1 MSKVVVMDT
10 SILCC
15 WLNIPGKETCGPT
28 GNQWDN
34 ERVKKEI
41 ENEMKQNA
49 TLVLP
54 LATIIETGNH
64 IAQANRNR
72 YEIASEFAGI
82 LNLTA
87 ESKTPWA
94 AFTDQSILWDVEG
107 LKTLAEEWPK
117 LAAQGLAIG
126 DSTIKNVA
134 NYYAAMGKAVEILT
148 GDQLLQSYT
157 PAKSPQLPRR
167 RK

>member
-15 WLNIPGKETCGPT
+15 WLKVPGKETCGPV
-28 GNQWDN
+28 GNQWNN
-34 ERVKKEI
+34 ERVEKEI
-41 ENEMKQNA
+41 QDEMQQKA
-49 TLVLP
+49 TFVLP

-72 YEIASEFAGI
+72 FETAQAFAEI
-82 LNLTA
+82 LRLTA
-87 ESKTPWA
+87 ENKTPWA
-94 AFTDQSILWDVEG
+94 AFTDQSTLWDVEG
-107 LKTLAEEWPK
+107 LKTLADEWPT

-134 NYYAAMGKAVEILT
+134 NYYAAMGKTVEILT
-148 GDQLLQSYT
+148 GDQLLRSYT
-157 PAKSPQLPRR
+157 PPKPTLIPRR